1 MTTSQ
6 PPIGTLHTLLVTTA
20 TGKQH
25 TAIYVRGVS
34 GWLVGKT
41 DPALGW
47 LWQTPTGNVAGEMV
61 KRGLTYK
68 WVKESENVN
77 AIRT

>member
-1 MTTSQ
+1 MTTDRTV
-6 PPIGTLHTLLVTTA
+6 PLGKLRTLLVTNA
-20 TGKQH
+20 AGKQH

-47 LWQTPTGNVAGEMV
+47 LWQTPTGEVAAQMAQ
-61 KRGLTYK
+61 RGLTYQ
-68 WVKESENVN
+68 WLSEDKIN
-77 AIRT
+77 A

>member
-1 MTTSQ
+1 MTTK
-6 PPIGTLHTLLVTTA
+6 PPIGTLRTLLVTNA
-20 TGKQH
+20 AGKQH

-47 LWQTPTGNVAGEMV
+47 LWKTPTSEVAAQMAQ
-61 KRGLTYK
+61 RGLTYQ
-68 WVKESENVN
+68 WVSEDKIN
-77 AIRT
+77 A